1 MTLIINYD
9 RCIKTGEC
17 YRVYPEMFKARP
29 DGFPDVLNSEPQGE
43 DYEDALDAV
52 RSCPGYAVRLEDE
65 A

>member
-1 MTLIINYD
+1 
-9 RCIKTGEC
+9 
-17 YRVYPEMFKARP
+17 MFKARP

>member
-1 MTLIINYD
+1 
-9 RCIKTGEC
+9 
-17 YRVYPEMFKARP
+17 MFATRS
-29 DGFPDVLNSEPQGE
+29 DGFPDVLNTEPQGE